1 MTAFDGTLIAV
12 LTTFIAGVLGVAITG
27 VRLVNLP
34 LVVSVI
40 ILIITFIVIAAHYYG
55 WKSDIFK
62 IRDKTRKKIPKL
74 ILTIFVAA
82 AIFTFIFANTKEKKT
97 PPENSSTTELS
108 SIEDLTEPAANKAVT
123 ENDNTEGHTS
133 EPTDTTVKIG
143 DIVSFGEYYQNK
155 GEEKEPIKW
164 LVLDIQDTSMLVISQ
179 KLLDCKQFNED
190 SNDNFWNTSTIR
202 RWLRYEFADTAFS
215 SEIQQKIIPTYMD
228 SDTEDTIFL
237 LSTEEA
243 EFYFNNAKAREA
255 VPTAY
260 AITHNAGR
268 DKELSGG
275 PGWWWLRS
283 PGTNVGCV
291 ADIRSGGAINYEG
304 YGVKSKTFS
313 VRPALWID
321 ITVLKTGSE

>member
-12 LTTFIAGVLGVAITG
+12 LATFIAGVLGVVTTG
-27 VRLVNLP
+27 THPVELLFVINA
-34 LVVSVI
+34 I
-40 ILIITFIVIAAHYYG
+40 ILCITVMIMAAHYYG

-62 IRDKTRKKIPKL
+62 ILGKTRKKIPKL
-74 ILTIFVAA
+74 VFVIFIIALISVLA
-82 AIFTFIFANTKEKKT
+82 FAPSGDDDY
-97 PPENSSTTELS
+97 PPP
-108 SIEDLTEPAANKAVT
+108 TEPTST
-123 ENDNTEGHTS
+123 EDSTETTTS
-133 EPTDTTVKIG
+133 ETTVTSVSIG

-155 GEEKEPIKW
+155 NEEKEPIKW
-164 LVLDIQDTSMLVISQ
+164 LVLDVQDTSMLVISE

-190 SNDNFWNTSTIR
+190 SYDNFWNTSTIR

-243 EFYFNNAKAREA
+243 EHYFNDAKAREA

-260 AITHNAGR
+260 AVKHNAGR

-291 ADIRSGGAINYEG
+291 ADIKSGGAINYEG
-304 YGVKSKTFS
+304 YGVNSKTFS

-321 ITVLKTGSE
+321 ITVLETESE

>member
-12 LTTFIAGVLGVAITG
+12 LATFIAGVLGVVTTG
-27 VRLVNLP
+27 THPVELLFVINA
-34 LVVSVI
+34 I
-40 ILIITFIVIAAHYYG
+40 ILCITILIMAAHYYG

-62 IRDKTRKKIPKL
+62 IRHNTRKKIPKL
-74 ILTIFVAA
+74 VFVIFIIALLFVLAFAPSKDGGPPTQTEPTSVEDSTEPSTIETTAANVNTEDPTKPTTSVAA
-82 AIFTFIFANTKEKKT
+82 
-97 PPENSSTTELS
+97 TTS
-108 SIEDLTEPAANKAVT
+108 VS
-123 ENDNTEGHTS
+123 
-133 EPTDTTVKIG
+133 IG
-143 DIVSFGEYYQNK
+143 DVVSFGEYYQNK
-155 GEEKEPIKW
+155 DEEKEPIKW
-164 LVLDIQDTSMLVISQ
+164 LVLDVQDTSMLVISQ

-202 RWLRYEFADTAFS
+202 GWLRNEFADTAFS
-215 SEIQQKIIPTYMD
+215 SKIQQKIIPTYMD
-228 SDTEDTIFL
+228 RDTEDTIFL

-243 EFYFNNAKAREA
+243 EYYFNDAKAREA

-260 AITHNAGR
+260 AVKHKAGR
-268 DKELSGG
+268 DKELPGG

-304 YGVKSKTFS
+304 YVVNSKTFS

-321 ITVLKTGSE
+321 ITVLETESE

>member
-1 MTAFDGTLIAV
+1 MTPFDGTLIAV
-12 LTTFIAGVLGVAITG
+12 LATFIAGILGVAITG

-62 IRDKTRKKIPKL
+62 IQDKTRKKIPKL

-82 AIFTFIFANTKEKKT
+82 AIFTFIFANTKGKE
-97 PPENSSTTELS
+97 TE
-108 SIEDLTEPAANKAVT
+108 DFTEPSTNETVT
-123 ENDNTEGHTS
+123 ENDNIEDHTS
-133 EPTDTTVKIG
+133 EPTEATVKIG
-143 DIVSFGEYYQNK
+143 DIVSFGKYYQNNN
-155 GEEKEPIKW
+155 EEKEPINW
-164 LVLDIQDTSMLVISQ
+164 IVLDVQDTSMLVISQ

-202 RWLRYEFADTAFS
+202 GWLRYEFADTAFS

-228 SDTEDTIFL
+228 RDTEDTIFL

-243 EFYFNNAKAREA
+243 EHYFNNAKAREA

-260 AITHNAGR
+260 AVKHNAGR

-321 ITVLKTGSE
+321 ITVLKTESE